1 MPSLSK
7 LQETLLNDIY
17 TGSSDSLEYLDAR
30 VPDVEGRLN
39 IYKNNTRLNL
49 IDTLKNIYP
58 VTHQLVGEEF
68 FKTMARHYVIQVPME
83 VGNRNAY
90 GSEFSD
96 FINGFS
102 EAKSLPYLSDMAR
115 LEYAYFNAGV
125 TEEKETLTQEGLQ
138 ATLGEFG
145 DVSFE
150 LNSNASYVDL
160 TFNVDELWFLHQS
173 DGADFS
179 SFELIEGS
187 RTVLVLRDASQMTW
201 MKVLSAE
208 TAAFLA
214 DVSLGKSFAESMQIQ
229 MEKEANLEALQ
240 MDFGYLLS
248 QGAFTPLNGE
258 WKNDIY
264 S

>member
-17 TGSSDSLEYLDAR
+17 TGSSDSLEYLDTR

-58 VTHQLVGEEF
+58 VTLQLVGEEF
-68 FKTMARHYVIQVPME
+68 FKTMARYYVKQVPME

-90 GSEFSD
+90 GSEFGD
-96 FINGFS
+96 FIKGFL

-115 LEYAYFNAGV
+115 LEYAYFKVGV
-125 TEEKETLTQEGLQ
+125 IKEKEVLTQEGLQ
-138 ATLGEFG
+138 AALGEFG
-145 DVSFE
+145 DVVFA
-150 LNSNASYVDL
+150 LNSNAIYVNL
-160 TFNVDELWFLHQS
+160 TFNVDKLWYLHQS
-173 DGADFS
+173 DNVDFS
-179 SFELIEGS
+179 SFELIKS
-187 RTVLVLRDASQMTW
+187 PRSVLVIKDASHMTW

-208 TAAFLA
+208 TAAFLE
-214 DVSLGKSFAESMQIQ
+214 DVSLGKSFAESMHIQ

-258 WKNDIY
+258 
-264 S
+264 